1 MTSLAILI
9 ILCLLFFGMFV
20 VCWRIRYESIRTRKA
35 LENILEKLTP
45 TNINIG
51 PVTKKSLEHYQR
63 FHGDR

>member
-35 LENILEKLTP
+35 LENILEKLT
-45 TNINIG
+45 TN
-51 PVTKKSLEHYQR
+51 
-63 FHGDR
+63 